1 MTTPY
6 PPRPNKFALRA
17 HKGHILTIA
26 AYGALFGKRDPE
38 QRPSV
43 LSSARSRE
51 EIVNLALECEDCF
64 ETLLDFDVNDE
75 EGLLRAEK
83 ACADAMKDL
92 TAAKTS

>member
-1 MTTPY
+1 MTTPH

-26 AYGALFGKRDPE
+26 TYGALFGKRDPE

-75 EGLLRAEK
+75 EELLRAEK
-83 ACADAMKDL
+83 ACGDAMKYL